1 MARICL
7 EYESEVQDSQRRP
20 ANLLDALEQG
30 NHGTGEDSDFT
41 MGEEK
46 VARFINSHRVC
57 VGGWGEV
64 GCYTIKQKSLNTTF
78 STCFAFEGKSFVHTV
93 SSIR

>member
-7 EYESEVQDSQRRP
+7 EYENDVQDSQRRP

-57 VGGWGEV
+57 GVLH
-64 GCYTIKQKSLNTTF
+64 YKTKKFKYHIFHLF
-78 STCFAFEGKSFVHTV
+78 CF
-93 SSIR
+93 

>member
-1 MARICL
+1 MWSDENSGASGMARICL

-57 VGGWGEV
+57 VCVGG
-64 GCYTIKQKSLNTTF
+64 
-78 STCFAFEGKSFVHTV
+78 
-93 SSIR
+93 

>member
-57 VGGWGEV
+57 VGGGVRWSV
-64 GCYTIKQKSLNTTF
+64 TL
-78 STCFAFEGKSFVHTV
+78 
-93 SSIR
+93 

>member
-46 VARFINSHRVC
+46 VARFINSHRVW
-57 VGGWGEV
+57 GG

-78 STCFAFEGKSFVHTV
+78 STCFVFEGKSFVHTV

>member
-41 MGEEK
+41 MGEKK
-46 VARFINSHRVC
+46 VACFINSHRVC
-57 VGGWGEV
+57 GVGGLH
-64 GCYTIKQKSLNTTF
+64 YKTKKFKYQIFHLF
-78 STCFAFEGKSFVHTV
+78 CF
-93 SSIR
+93 

>member
-1 MARICL
+1 MASICH

-30 NHGTGEDSDFT
+30 NRSTGEDSDFT

-46 VARFINSHRVC
+46 VARFINSHR
-57 VGGWGEV
+57 E
-64 GCYTIKQKSLNTTF
+64 
-78 STCFAFEGKSFVHTV
+78 
-93 SSIR
+93 